1 MLGRFPGPV
10 PSARPSGGTA
20 SLSWRCSTPFVGWR
34 RFSAPALRAQDTRS
48 PPRRLRCGDPA
59 RGRCCAGL
67 VDAVSAEARRWHA
80 CEPRAVRVGACP
92 LISVNAVARAHGAVV
107 SPPGRGAGDPNAS
120 SALPAVAGGV
130 PDPPVPPIVDVVDV
144 DEVAHRPL
152 LLVSDICGLTTVT
165 RGPLTGRGLSLRDY
179 SREVA
184 GYRVL
189 EDWAG
194 ALILRCRRWCAGQ
207 AGIEAPPDIEGASW
221 GSKELPVR
229 DEDVRVLH
237 GFEAAERADV
247 YPTSELLHHQGRPR
261 SDPAVQGRP

>member
-48 PPRRLRCGDPA
+48 PRRL
-59 RGRCCAGL
+59 
-67 VDAVSAEARRWHA
+67 
-80 CEPRAVRVGACP
+80 
-92 LISVNAVARAHGAVV
+92 
-107 SPPGRGAGDPNAS
+107 PPGRGAGDPNAS

-261 SDPAVQGRP
+261 PDPAVQGRP

>member
-1 MLGRFPGPV
+1 MEEVLGGRLFERRTRG
-10 PSARPSGGTA
+10 AR
-20 SLSWRCSTPFVGWR
+20 
-34 RFSAPALRAQDTRS
+34 
-48 PPRRLRCGDPA
+48 
-59 RGRCCAGL
+59 
-67 VDAVSAEARRWHA
+67 
-80 CEPRAVRVGACP
+80 
-92 LISVNAVARAHGAVV
+92 VV

-130 PDPPVPPIVDVVDV
+130 PDPPVVDVVDV
-144 DEVAHRPL
+144 DEVAHRAL

>member
-1 MLGRFPGPV
+1 MNDRLSPEGLRY
-10 PSARPSGGTA
+10 ARAVSRTG
-20 SLSWRCSTPFVGWR
+20 S
-34 RFSAPALRAQDTRS
+34 FSAAVRGHGVAQLALFNAV
-48 PPRRLRCGDPA
+48 RRLEKVLGAGSSSAGHAEPA
-59 RGRCCAGL
+59 
-67 VDAVSAEARRWHA
+67 SS
-80 CEPRAVRVGACP
+80 P
-92 LISVNAVARAHGAVV
+92 
-107 SPPGRGAGDPNAS
+107 PPGRGAGDPNAS

-221 GSKELPVR
+221 GSKELLVR
-229 DEDVRVLH
+229 DEDVQVLH
-237 GFEAAERADV
+237 GFETLEQANA
-247 YPTSELLHHQGRPR
+247 YLTSELFTTRVVPGLTPLFKA
-261 SDPAVQGRP
+261 DPDIRVYTVA